1 MECSM
6 EWHLKKCCGIV
17 RAMAA
22 TYVGAVPIN
31 FGWEFLQCR
40 MYSSIEWNSC
50 PHSLHANSYFLWPVS
65 SIILRSASVDK
76 MFTVVCSIART
87 PACLA
92 AAANASLWQKGCWQ
106 GMLQSTSTFLY
117 AITPL
122 SFLLTVAPLVLVVP
136 EQEFHKEM
144 SKINSWLAELRS
156 LGVDAKTRN
165 DLNDEKELHDMTDN
179 IKRSLYQEYK
189 KAYASA

>member
-1 MECSM
+1 
-6 EWHLKKCCGIV
+6 
-17 RAMAA
+17 
-22 TYVGAVPIN
+22 
-31 FGWEFLQCR
+31 
-40 MYSSIEWNSC
+40 
-50 PHSLHANSYFLWPVS
+50 
-65 SIILRSASVDK
+65 
-76 MFTVVCSIART
+76 
-87 PACLA
+87 
-92 AAANASLWQKGCWQ
+92 
-106 GMLQSTSTFLY
+106 MLQSTSTFLY